1 MPEPGNKYRL
11 WEAVPW
17 VAMWVCLCKCE
28 DTCYFSSLTCTD
40 ISLAPRQDMHAFTNL
55 PISCN
60 IYPVTWD
67 YFHANGSEKDFP
79 RATYDR
85 TRQLEYFMSE
95 YCNNLFEL
103 WELLEEMPAEIEV
116 CSFWSCN
123 VENEWFSLHK
133 ETVGAVYESKHS
145 EEMRMDLQNYMLL
158 HGKVL
163 VVWTSVLVG
172 HLSSSQYQILLIYLK
187 FLNLS

>member
-1 MPEPGNKYRL
+1 MLEPGNKYRL